1 MAISRI
7 KEKPTAATK
16 IKEKVTAAPKE
27 LARRG
32 LSDGMDRLGR
42 QLREGGQQG
51 QSEDLGQT
59 QLEEGIFE
67 SAQRLNRGGEQL
79 LRKAKR
85 SIGRNGKAGT
95 AQADSQSADMSPISS
110 TETDVSFWSER
121 PSDVTAPSS
130 RVKTREAYKSKQ
142 MADTAQS
149 GKHFQG
155 KRAFMQERTAEKA
168 VRERAKESAPMP
180 RLVDGVQAGIPGE
193 NPVKQ
198 GKQQRNVK
206 FPDGRISANT
216 PLENTAPV
224 HGVSTGKRTVGRSV
238 GQQVSREVRQA
249 AKGKSQVVEAAKAAA
264 QAPQAAARKA
274 HAVRQLTGGGTAS
287 RQVAHTASRGAVAA
301 VQAVGW
307 TLRAMTTAARDLLA
321 SLAAGGSV
329 CVLLVVVLCMIG
341 LLAASPFGILFAGES
356 GNGSVPVSAAVAQ
369 VNYDLNA
376 RLEVLQSGS
385 YDEVRIIGQPP
396 EWADILAVFAVYV
409 AGVDDPVDVATMDAD
424 RIARL
429 KAVFWDMTALD
440 SAVTTI
446 RHPDSDPNDSVDDS
460 YSEKILTITISA
472 KTVEEM
478 AAAYGFHQEQ
488 LDTLEE
494 LLSQR
499 ELLTELA
506 GETESMEVEAKELL
520 RSLPADLSPE
530 RRAVVKNAC
539 SLVGKVGY
547 YWGGKSLVMG
557 WDSRWGQL
565 RKVTA
570 AGSPTTGT
578 YRLYGLDCS
587 GLVDWAFYNASGGD
601 YIIGHGGGASAQHS
615 YCTSISWSEA
625 QPGDLVFYPG
635 DEHVGIVGGWDEN
648 GDLLI
653 IHCASGYNNV
663 VITGREGFTT
673 IARPNYYTE

>member
-1 MAISRI
+1 M
-7 KEKPTAATK
+7 
-16 IKEKVTAAPKE
+16 TAAPKE

-32 LSDGMDRLGR
+32 LSDGADRLGR
-42 QLREGGQQG
+42 QLRDGGQQG

-59 QLEEGIFE
+59 QLEDGISE
-67 SAQRLNRGGEQL
+67 SARRLNRGGEQL

-85 SIGRNGKAGT
+85 SIGRSGKESA
-95 AQADSQSADMSPISS
+95 AQAEPKSTDTGPVSSP
-110 TETDVSFWSER
+110 ETDVSFWTER
-121 PSDVTAPSS
+121 PSDVAASSS
-130 RVKTREAYKSKQ
+130 RLKTREVYYSQ
-142 MADTAQS
+142 QTADPTSS
-149 GKHFQG
+149 GKHLQG
-155 KRAFMQERTAEKA
+155 KKTFMQERTAEKA
-168 VRERAKESAPMP
+168 VRGRQKESVQMP
-180 RLVDGVQAGIPGE
+180 RLVDTAQAGIPGE
-193 NPVKQ
+193 SPVKQ
-198 GKQQRNVK
+198 RKQQRSVSL
-206 FPDGRISANT
+206 PGGRISAN
-216 PLENTAPV
+216 APTETT
-224 HGVSTGKRTVGRSV
+224 VSAQGAAASKRAVGRSV

-249 AKGKSQVVEAAKAAA
+249 AKGKAQAVEAAKAAA
-264 QAPQAAARKA
+264 QAQQAAARKA
-274 HAVRQLTGGGTAS
+274 HAVHQLTSRGAKS
-287 RQVAHTASRGAVAA
+287 RQAANAASRGVTAVA
-301 VQAVGW
+301 QAVGR
-307 TLRAMTTAARDLLA
+307 TLRAMAAAARNLLA

-329 CVLLVVVLCMIG
+329 CVLLVVVLCLVG

-356 GNGSVPVSAAVAQ
+356 GTGSVPVSAAVAQ

-376 RLEVLQSGS
+376 RLESLQSGS
-385 YDEVRIIGQPP
+385 YDEIKIIGQPP

-409 AGVDDPVDVATMDAD
+409 AGGDDPVDVATMDAD

-460 YSEKILTITISA
+460 YSETLLTITISA

-478 AAAYGFHQEQ
+478 AVTYGFHQEQ

-506 GETESMEVEAKELL
+506 GETESMEAGARELL

-530 RRAVVKNAC
+530 RRAVVKSAC

-547 YWGGKSLVMG
+547 FWGGKSLVIG

-587 GLVDWAFYNASGGD
+587 GMVDWAFYNASGGD
-601 YIIGHGGGASAQHS
+601 YVIGHGGGASAQHS
-615 YCTSISWSEA
+615 YCTDLTWNEA

-635 DEHVGIVGGWDEN
+635 DEHVGIVGGWNED

-663 VITGREGFTT
+663 VITGLEGFTT
-673 IARPNYYTE
+673 IARPDYYTE

>member
-7 KEKPTAATK
+7 KEKPTASKK

-32 LSDGMDRLGR
+32 LSDGADRLGR
-42 QLREGGQQG
+42 QLRDGGQQG

-59 QLEEGIFE
+59 QLEEGISE
-67 SAQRLNRGGEQL
+67 SARRLNRGGEQL

-85 SIGRNGKAGT
+85 SIGRSGKESA
-95 AQADSQSADMSPISS
+95 AQAEPKSTDTGPVSSP
-110 TETDVSFWSER
+110 ETDVSFWSER
-121 PSDVTAPSS
+121 PSDVTVPSS
-130 RVKTREAYKSKQ
+130 RGKTKEVYYGQQTVDS
-142 MADTAQS
+142 TSS

-155 KRAFMQERTAEKA
+155 RKAFMQERTAEKTD
-168 VRERAKESAPMP
+168 REQAKESVQMS
-180 RLVDGVQAGIPGE
+180 RSVDTSQAGISGE
-193 NPVKQ
+193 SPVKR
-198 GKQQRNVK
+198 GKQQRNVRL
-206 FPDGRISANT
+206 PDGRISVNT
-216 PLENTAPV
+216 PTENTVPV
-224 HGVSTGKRTVGRSV
+224 HGTSTDKRTIGRSV
-238 GQQVSREVRQA
+238 GQQVRREVRQA
-249 AKGKSQVVEAAKAAA
+249 AKGKSQAVEVAKATA
-264 QAPQAAARKA
+264 QAPHVVARKA

-301 VQAVGW
+301 VQAFGR
-307 TLRAMTTAARDLLA
+307 TLLAMTAAARNLLA
-321 SLAAGGSV
+321 SLAAGGST
-329 CVLLVVVLCMIG
+329 CVLLVVVLCLVG
-341 LLAASPFGILFAGES
+341 LLAASPLGILFAKES
-356 GNGSVPVSAAVAQ
+356 GTGSVPVSVAVAQ

-376 RLEVLQSGS
+376 RLESLQSGS

-409 AGVDDPVDVATMDAD
+409 AGGDNPVDVATMDAD

-530 RRAVVKNAC
+530 RRAVVKSAC
-539 SLVGKVGY
+539 SLIGKVGY
-547 YWGGKSLVMG
+547 FWGGKSLVIG
-557 WDSRWGQL
+557 WDIRWGQL

-578 YRLYGLDCS
+578 YRPYGLDCS
-587 GLVDWAFYNASGGD
+587 GMVDWAFYNASGGD
-601 YIIGHGGGASAQHS
+601 YVIGHGGGASAQHS
-615 YCTSISWSEA
+615 YCTDLTWNEA

-635 DEHVGIVGGWDEN
+635 DEHVGIVGGWNED

-663 VITGREGFTT
+663 VITGLEGFTT
-673 IARPNYYTE
+673 IARPDYYTE

>member
-1 MAISRI
+1 M
-7 KEKPTAATK
+7 
-16 IKEKVTAAPKE
+16 TAAPKE

-32 LSDGMDRLGR
+32 LSDGADRLGR
-42 QLREGGQQG
+42 QLRDGGQQG

-59 QLEEGIFE
+59 QLEDGISE
-67 SAQRLNRGGEQL
+67 SARRLNRGGEQL

-85 SIGRNGKAGT
+85 SIGRSGKESA
-95 AQADSQSADMSPISS
+95 AQAEPKSTDTGPVSSP
-110 TETDVSFWSER
+110 ETDVSFWTER
-121 PSDVTAPSS
+121 PSDVAASSS
-130 RVKTREAYKSKQ
+130 RLKTREVYYSQ
-142 MADTAQS
+142 QTADPTSS
-149 GKHFQG
+149 GKHLQG
-155 KRAFMQERTAEKA
+155 KKTFMQERTAEKA
-168 VRERAKESAPMP
+168 VRGRQKESVQMP
-180 RLVDGVQAGIPGE
+180 RLVDTAQAGIPGE
-193 NPVKQ
+193 SPVKQ
-198 GKQQRNVK
+198 RKQQRSVSL
-206 FPDGRISANT
+206 PGGRISAN
-216 PLENTAPV
+216 APTETT
-224 HGVSTGKRTVGRSV
+224 VSAQGAAASKRAVGRSV

-249 AKGKSQVVEAAKAAA
+249 AKGKAQAVEAAKAAA
-264 QAPQAAARKA
+264 QAQQAAARKA
-274 HAVRQLTGGGTAS
+274 HAVHQLTSRGAKS
-287 RQVAHTASRGAVAA
+287 RQAANAASRGVTAVA
-301 VQAVGW
+301 QAVGR
-307 TLRAMTTAARDLLA
+307 TLRAMAAAARNLLA

-329 CVLLVVVLCMIG
+329 CVLLAVVLCLVG

-356 GNGSVPVSAAVAQ
+356 GTGSVPVSAAVAQ

-376 RLEVLQSGS
+376 RLESLQSGS
-385 YDEVRIIGQPP
+385 YDEIKIIGQPP

-409 AGVDDPVDVATMDAD
+409 AGGDDPVDVATMDAD

-460 YSEKILTITISA
+460 YSETLLTITISA

-478 AAAYGFHQEQ
+478 AVTYGFHQEQ

-506 GETESMEVEAKELL
+506 GETESMEAGARELL

-530 RRAVVKNAC
+530 RRAVVKSAC

-547 YWGGKSLVMG
+547 FWGGKSLVIG

-587 GLVDWAFYNASGGD
+587 GMVDWAFYNASGGD
-601 YIIGHGGGASAQHS
+601 YVIGHGGGASAQHS
-615 YCTSISWSEA
+615 YCTDLTWNEA

-635 DEHVGIVGGWDEN
+635 DEHVGIVGGWNED

-663 VITGREGFTT
+663 VITGLEGFTT
-673 IARPNYYTE
+673 IARPDYYTE